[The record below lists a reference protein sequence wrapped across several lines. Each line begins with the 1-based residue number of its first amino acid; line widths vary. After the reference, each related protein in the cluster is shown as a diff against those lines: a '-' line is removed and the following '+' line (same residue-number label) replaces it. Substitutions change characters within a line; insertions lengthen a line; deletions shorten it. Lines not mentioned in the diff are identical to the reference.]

1 MSDIVVMVDCPRCC
15 QRKPADTYNPH
26 ICVDCAK
33 AENSR
38 YTYIRNHQD
47 NWIAAAEDAGLDVWL
62 RQPGETEWEYTV
74 WCAYRDSYPGKKPS
88 YSEVARQL
96 NTTTNVVKKAAQRWT
111 FQARMQAWIA
121 ECDRVTMMQ
130 RHSEIL
136 DMNADHINMSRKLRE
151 KLNTAIDLVEPAAL
165 KPSDIVALA
174 KLAADMERK
183 AQTDTMAQEDMQR
196 ELARGAENPEL
207 KKSPTKQND
216 LGEVVQ
222 ILLQAGALGSV
233 TQIGVRETREVVV
246 ADGNGQMIRHIEE
259 S

>member
-1 MSDIVVMVDCPRCC
+1 M
-15 QRKPADTYNPH
+15 
-26 ICVDCAK
+26 
-33 AENSR
+33 
-38 YTYIRNHQD
+38 
-47 NWIAAAEDAGLDVWL
+47 L
-62 RQPGETEWEYTV
+62 
-74 WCAYRDSYPGKKPS
+74 
-88 YSEVARQL
+88 
-96 NTTTNVVKKAAQRWT
+96 
-111 FQARMQAWIA
+111 
-121 ECDRVTMMQ
+121 
-130 RHSEIL
+130 
-136 DMNADHINMSRKLRE
+136 MSRKLRE

-196 ELARGAENPEL
+196 ELARGTENPEL
-207 KKSPTKQND
+207 KKSPTKQSD

-246 ADGNGQMIRHIEE
+246 ADNSGQMIRHIEE